1 MTEQM
6 QGTDYRE
13 LLFLIFVLLKLNA
26 LLAVPFCSWAVLLKL
41 VIKSLQILNDWRR
54 ANGETDTAI
63 VNLPHLWSYGVFITV
78 SLFIT
83 PACVRSLW
91 LYTSI
96 GMSCVQAMLICY
108 GWICW

>member
-41 VIKSLQILNDWRR
+41 VIKSLQILND
-54 ANGETDTAI
+54 
-63 VNLPHLWSYGVFITV
+63 
-78 SLFIT
+78 
-83 PACVRSLW
+83 
-91 LYTSI
+91 
-96 GMSCVQAMLICY
+96 
-108 GWICW
+108 